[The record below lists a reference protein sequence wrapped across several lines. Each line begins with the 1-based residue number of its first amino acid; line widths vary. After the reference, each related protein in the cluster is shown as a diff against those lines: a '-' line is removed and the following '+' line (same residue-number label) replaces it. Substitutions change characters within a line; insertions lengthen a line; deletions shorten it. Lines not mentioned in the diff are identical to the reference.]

1 MKTAAILV
9 VAGLAGGAMAA
20 PVVQWQTW
28 LADDY
33 AARIE
38 FDSAGQLAQGAAV
51 TTQFA
56 AEGVTLAGTARA
68 NGCGWFGP
76 GGMHGWTGNYIV
88 TYDGSCAT
96 NGVADAVSMKL
107 AGDQTRAAFK
117 ARVDDYHQTGR
128 LELLDDGVVVA
139 SVNLMQAA
147 FALPGSTIEGYDDGL
162 YYYRSSTHR
171 WGAIVIEGGGT
182 VFDEIRYREGA
193 TGPVGGGYIA
203 FDDLRY
209 GTAQAVPEP
218 GALALALLA
227 LGLAG
232 VPGRRR

>member
-1 MKTAAILV
+1 MKTVMILAL
-9 VAGLAGGAMAA
+9 AGLAGGAAAA

-33 AARIE
+33 ATRIE
-38 FDSAGQLAQGAAV
+38 FDSAGQLAQGSTV
-51 TTQFA
+51 SHQFA
-56 AEGVTLAGTARA
+56 AEGVTLSGTARA

-88 TYDGSCAT
+88 TY
-96 NGVADAVSMKL
+96 NGDCSVNAQADTVSMKL

-117 ARVDDYHQTGR
+117 ARVDDYYQGGR

-139 SVNLMQAA
+139 SVNLMTAA
-147 FALPGSTIEGYDDGL
+147 FTLPGPTWEGFDDGL
-162 YYYRSSTHR
+162 YYYKQSTHR
-171 WGAIVIEGGGT
+171 WGAIVIEGLGT
-182 VFDEIRYREGA
+182 AFDEIRYREGA
-193 TGPVGGGYIA
+193 AGPVGYGYFA

-218 GALALALLA
+218 GALSLAGLA

-232 VPGRRR
+232 VWRRRR